1 MKYFNLDLIVRFIIN
16 ESFQIN
22 DKINIYGI
30 N

>member
-1 MKYFNLDLIVRFIIN
+1 MKYFNLDLIVKFIIN
-16 ESFQIN
+16 KSFQIN